1 MSTAMLTAHRTTG
14 TVPAQ
19 FHFDITRDA
28 TIPKNTGLDFHK
40 IKYEWN
46 FGDGSAE
53 TFATSGLSSN
63 TATGPVAT
71 HVYRAAGSY
80 TVTLTV
86 IVCSTVGITPTVYKF
101 TQNVEATAFS
111 GTTYYLSAAGSDSND
126 GLSTGAPFLTFAFA
140 RTTLFASNGPRRL
153 LLNKGDT
160 FAMTT
165 AISPSTTGLFYI
177 GAYGSGANPII
188 DNNNA
193 GGAAQ
198 SGIVTPPSD
207 TAFEMIVE
215 GIDIVND
222 ANIGLRGGH
231 NCLFIDC
238 NTSLGTHGIMVSSV
252 GSGRN
257 YCTAWNCTFSDASDY
272 GIYFNYG
279 AYCAVIGCT
288 FDTITGGSGV
298 GEHMIRCY
306 WTHSSLCHNLFTGTM
321 LSAKHALKFV
331 GYYPTGHASRDGGE
345 ATEMVEYCSIHDNT
359 FEGTLACNWQA
370 VYGPIDATGNSD
382 QRHQYLVVERNW
394 HELQNSGSQVGI
406 FIGCNYNG
414 VFNNIFTC
422 TGAGAPATATG
433 VRVSVRGAEPVPTD
447 NVVANN
453 TGWRS
458 DAAAMRTAQ
467 VVTGSV
473 TTYCYN
479 NAAQSSTG
487 ADALNDAGTGT
498 VNSGDVQGTNLG
510 FTDAAGG
517 NFLPA
522 GGSSLIAAGTV
533 VPYVYRDYAS
543 ARRDRTTNDTGAR
556 TTTTMAEPSET
567 QLSSGGDSG
576 ASVASV
582 VARSRRVRR

>member
-1 MSTAMLTAHRTTG
+1 MLTAHRTTG

-53 TFATSGLSSN
+53 TFTTSGLSSN

-86 IVCSTVGITPTVYKF
+86 IVCSTSGITPTVYKF
-101 TQNVEATAFS
+101 TQQVTASAFS

-165 AISPSTTGLFYI
+165 GISPSTTGLFYV
-177 GAYGSGANPII
+177 GAYGTGANPII

-207 TAFEMIVE
+207 AAFEMIVE

-238 NTSLGTHGIMVSSV
+238 NTSLGTHGLMHS
-252 GSGRN
+252 GSNRS
-257 YCTAWNCTFSDASDY
+257 YCTVWNCTFSDSSDY
-272 GIYFNYG
+272 GIYFNMG
-279 AYCAVIGCT
+279 NCCATIGCT
-288 FDTITGGSGV
+288 FDTLTGGAGV

-306 WTHSSLCHNLFTGTM
+306 WTHSSVCHNLFTGTM
-321 LSAKHALKFV
+321 RTEKHALKYA
-331 GYYPTGHASRDGGE
+331 GYPPTGNPGRQGTE
-345 ATEMVEYCSIHDNT
+345 ATEMVEYCSIHDNR
-359 FEGTLACNWQA
+359 FSGTLACNWQCTI
-370 VYGPIDATGNSD
+370 GPIDAD
-382 QRHQYLVVERNW
+382 QDERHQYVVYERNW
-394 HELQNSGSQVGI
+394 HDLATSTSQVGMLLS
-406 FIGCNYNG
+406 CNYNG
-414 VFNNIFTC
+414 AFNNIFVC
-422 TGAGAPATATG
+422 TGAGAPGTG
-433 VRVSVRGAEPVPTD
+433 TGIRVQQRGSEPVPTD

-533 VPYVYRDYAS
+533 IPYVYRDYLVKI
-543 ARRDRTTNDTGAR
+543 RNRTTNDTGAH
-556 TTTTMAEPSET
+556 TTTIMAEPAET
-567 QLSSGGDSG
+567 EIQSNTPRAGRFLAIAG
-576 ASVASV
+576 
-582 VARSRRVRR
+582 RRRRGR